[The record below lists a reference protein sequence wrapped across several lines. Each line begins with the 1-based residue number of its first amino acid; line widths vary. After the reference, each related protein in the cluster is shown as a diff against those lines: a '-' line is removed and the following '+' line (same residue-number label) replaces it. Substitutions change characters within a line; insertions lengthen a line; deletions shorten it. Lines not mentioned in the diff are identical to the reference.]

1 MLFKHSIPAS
11 QITRSMPIIKTSRL
25 VVIREV
31 SDIYCGTHT
40 KHPLWVQRGFLMF
53 QRVMHVDTSGLYT
66 VNMLTFLSI
75 YVDHRLVKIQACV
88 VRLNVVTEMLG

>member
-1 MLFKHSIPAS
+1 M
-11 QITRSMPIIKTSRL
+11 
-25 VVIREV
+25 VIREV